1 MSNTNAIITA
11 ASRQKMV
18 KARAGAI
25 TLHPITQMAFGN
37 GGVDGQGNPIS
48 PSESATGLNNEL
60 LRKNIDG
67 YTFPTTTSCRYTCTL
82 SELELAG
89 QNINEVGLIDSAGD
103 FVAIKTMTN
112 KGKDSDLEMT
122 FTVDDIF

>member
-1 MSNTNAIITA
+1 MSNTNATITA

-25 TLHPITQMAFGN
+25 TLPPITKMAFGN

-67 YTFPTTTSCRYTCTL
+67 FIFPTATSCRYTCTL